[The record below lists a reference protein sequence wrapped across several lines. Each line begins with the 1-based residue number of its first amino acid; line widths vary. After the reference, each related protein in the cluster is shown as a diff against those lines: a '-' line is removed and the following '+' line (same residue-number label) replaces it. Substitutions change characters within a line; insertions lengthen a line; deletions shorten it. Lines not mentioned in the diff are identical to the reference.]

1 MEVVL
6 KTTSQVSNSL
16 MAIPAPLK
24 DFEASAD
31 PMLDFGFSANVPK
44 LRDSLLSFM
53 AFLGKTGEKTGCKAI
68 RKKAMDEASMG
79 IAMAMGMGITQ
90 VKTLYVAIDELK
102 LGKKNQPENVSAR
115 FSLVAD
121 DPMGLVRMLSMFAPP
136 LATIQ
141 VPDDGALVPLPD
153 GLLPA
158 GMPPVNLSLEGKN
171 LDIVMGEKAL
181 SRTMDASKPALFWFT
196 SDGPRYYSLFA
207 QLAESA
213 PPSEKIS
220 AKEQKQAADMMRL
233 MGQYQPWMSLMTY
246 PDERGVVV
254 DITVRYP

>member
-6 KTTSQVSNSL
+6 KTTPQVSKSL
-16 MAIPAPLK
+16 MAIPSPLK
-24 DFEASAD
+24 DFEVSAD

-141 VPDDGALVPLPD
+141 VPDDGVPVPLPD

-196 SDGPRYYSLFA
+196 SDGPRYYSVFA

-213 PPSEKIS
+213 QPSEKIS